1 MLQNGPEA
9 EHIEYL
15 VALKRQT
22 DTLTEKLTA
31 LRGLNVFSLQEQQN
45 VREVLT
51 ARLID
56 LQFFPDLQSEL
67 MQGIT
72 DRLNAALMDLINL
85 AGPLQGKIT
94 GTGTAWSGWSPR
106 TQPTSLIS
114 LLIQAINTGLIYP
127 ASVSSENSGYDT

>member
-51 ARLID
+51 AVLD
-56 LQFFPDLQSEL
+56 LQFSSIRNPEL
-67 MQGIT
+67 MQGSPT
-72 DRLNAALMDLINL
+72 D
-85 AGPLQGKIT
+85 
-94 GTGTAWSGWSPR
+94 
-106 TQPTSLIS
+106 
-114 LLIQAINTGLIYP
+114 
-127 ASVSSENSGYDT
+127 

>member
-1 MLQNGPEA
+1 M
-9 EHIEYL
+9 
-15 VALKRQT
+15 ALKRQT

-85 AGPLQGKIT
+85 AGPLQGKINRHR
-94 GTGTAWSGWSPR
+94 TA
-106 TQPTSLIS
+106 
-114 LLIQAINTGLIYP
+114 
-127 ASVSSENSGYDT
+127 

>member
-1 MLQNGPEA
+1 G
-9 EHIEYL
+9 
-15 VALKRQT
+15 ALKRQT
-22 DTLTEKLTA
+22 DTLTENLTA

-85 AGPLQGKIT
+85 AGPLQGKINRHRD
-94 GTGTAWSGWSPR
+94 SMIR
-106 TQPTSLIS
+106 LI
-114 LLIQAINTGLIYP
+114 A
-127 ASVSSENSGYDT
+127 

>member
-85 AGPLQGKIT
+85 AGPLQGKIN
-94 GTGTAWSGWSPR
+94 R
-106 TQPTSLIS
+106 HR
-114 LLIQAINTGLIYP
+114 
-127 ASVSSENSGYDT
+127 D